1 VGSKAGINLE
11 LYQLVNES
19 YKNYATLHLLV
30 TLLNETIFI
39 ANIFNTLSLLFLQFS
54 SGAQAD
60 MTSKSH
66 QEGNE
71 SFNN

>member
-1 VGSKAGINLE
+1 MLFAE
-11 LYQLVNES
+11 LIPAIKTHV
-19 YKNYATLHLLV
+19 KRFG
-30 TLLNETIFI
+30 LNNWAKKQGCKQFMTKTHSLQRFQ
-39 ANIFNTLSLLFLQFS
+39 TLSLLFLQFS

-60 MTSKSH
+60 MTSKSR